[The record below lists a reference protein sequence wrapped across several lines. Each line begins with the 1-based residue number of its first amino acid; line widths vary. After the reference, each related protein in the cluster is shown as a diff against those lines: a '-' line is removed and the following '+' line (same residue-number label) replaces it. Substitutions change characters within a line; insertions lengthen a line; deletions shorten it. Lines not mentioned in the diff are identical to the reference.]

1 MRESADT
8 IDAAAA
14 EWAIRIDRHLT
25 ESERAAL
32 EEWLSADSRRTGAL
46 ARAQAGWIYLDRS
59 QVYRTAG
66 ELREVPT
73 ARRWRMAIP
82 WASAAAVLVAVAT
95 ALWAWQGY
103 SRTHVATA
111 RGEIRQLNLA
121 DGTRVTLDTLSR
133 VSVRYGSATRLV
145 SLEAGE
151 ALFEVAK
158 DPARPFIVQAGNV
171 RVRAVGTAF
180 VVDRRSDASVD
191 VIVTHGTVDVWR
203 EAASPEPAV
212 RVAAHKRLV
221 TTPVQAAQPAE
232 LTAAELA
239 GAVAWENGVIDLNGR
254 TIGEAAAE
262 FNRYNTR
269 TIEIR
274 DPALASQTV
283 VGQFQTTDP
292 MAFVTAAAAMMNA
305 HVRTDGDR
313 LILEPGHSSQK

>member
-1 MRESADT
+1 MRENAET

-14 EWAIRIDRHLT
+14 QWVIRIDRRLT

-32 EEWLSADSRRTGAL
+32 EEWLGADPRRVGAL
-46 ARAQAGWIYLDRS
+46 ARAQAGWVYMDRA
-59 QVYRTAG
+59 QVYRAAG
-66 ELREVPT
+66 ELRESRT

-103 SRTHVATA
+103 SRTHFATA
-111 RGEIRQLNLA
+111 RGEIRKLNLE

-133 VSVRYGSATRLV
+133 LSVRYGSATRLV

-158 DPARPFIVQAGNV
+158 DPGRPFIVQAGNV

-203 EAASPEPAV
+203 EASSPEPAV
-212 RVAAHKRLV
+212 RVDAHKRLV

-232 LTAAELA
+232 LTAAQLA

-254 TIGEAAAE
+254 TIQEAAAE
-262 FNRYNTR
+262 FNRYNAR
-269 TIEIR
+269 TIVIR
-274 DPALASQTV
+274 DPALGSQTV

-292 MAFVTAAAAMMNA
+292 VAFVTAAAAMLDA
-305 HVRTDGDR
+305 RVRTDGDR
-313 LILEPGHSSQK
+313 LILESGPTAQK

>member
-1 MRESADT
+1 MRENADT

-14 EWAIRIDRHLT
+14 EWVVRIDRRLT

-32 EEWLSADSRRTGAL
+32 EEWLSADPRRTGAL
-46 ARAQAGWIYLDRS
+46 ARAQTGWVSMDRA
-59 QVYRTAG
+59 QVYRAAG
-66 ELREVPT
+66 ELRESRT

-82 WASAAAVLVAVAT
+82 WASAAAVLLAVAT
-95 ALWAWQGY
+95 SLSAWQGY
-103 SRTHVATA
+103 SRSHFATA
-111 RGEIRQLNLA
+111 RGEIRQLSLA

-151 ALFEVAK
+151 ALFEVVK
-158 DPARPFIVQAGNV
+158 DSGRPFVVQAGNV

-203 EAASPEPAV
+203 EASSPEPAV
-212 RVAAHKRLV
+212 RVAAHKKLV

-232 LTAAELA
+232 LTAAELS

-254 TIGEAAAE
+254 TMREAAAE
-262 FNRYNTR
+262 FNRYNAR
-269 TIEIR
+269 TIVIR

-283 VGQFQTTDP
+283 VGQFQATDP
-292 MAFVTAAAAMMNA
+292 VSFVTAAAAMLDA

-313 LILEPGHSSQK
+313 LILEPGLTAQK

>member
-1 MRESADT
+1 M
-8 IDAAAA
+8 
-14 EWAIRIDRHLT
+14 
-25 ESERAAL
+25 
-32 EEWLSADSRRTGAL
+32 
-46 ARAQAGWIYLDRS
+46 DRS
-59 QVYRTAG
+59 QVYRAAG
-66 ELREVPT
+66 ELRESRT
-73 ARRWRMAIP
+73 ARRWRVARP
-82 WASAAAVLVAVAT
+82 WASAAAILVAVAT
-95 ALWAWQGY
+95 ALWASQGY
-103 SRTHVATA
+103 SRTHFATA

-121 DGTRVTLDTLSR
+121 DGTHVTLDTLSR

-158 DPARPFIVQAGNV
+158 DPGRPFIVQAGNV

-203 EAASPEPAV
+203 EASSPEPAV

-221 TTPVQAAQPAE
+221 TTPVQAARLAE
-232 LTAAELA
+232 LTAAELS

-262 FNRYNTR
+262 FNRYNAR
-269 TIEIR
+269 TIVIR

-283 VGQFQTTDP
+283 VGQFQATDP
-292 MAFVTAAAAMMNA
+292 VSFVTAAAAMLDA
-305 HVRTDGDR
+305 HVRTEGDR
-313 LILEPGHSSQK
+313 LILEPGLTVQK